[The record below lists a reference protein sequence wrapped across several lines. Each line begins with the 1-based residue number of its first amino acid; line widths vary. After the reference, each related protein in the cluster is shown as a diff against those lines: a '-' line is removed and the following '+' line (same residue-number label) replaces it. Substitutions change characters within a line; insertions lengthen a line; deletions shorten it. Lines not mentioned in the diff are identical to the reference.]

1 MPGPTANPTYRV
13 LMVDDSEDD
22 GRLLELA
29 FQKLD
34 QFRLLGRAVDGNQ
47 AIAYL
52 KGEGKYANRAWYPF
66 PDVLL
71 LDLRMPRVDGFDV
84 LEWLR
89 NQSFPDLRI
98 IVLSGSDYT
107 DDIGRAL
114 ELGAHFYRTKP
125 LRFDQQIAMLKGL
138 EASVTQSLARPMSYR

>member
-1 MPGPTANPTYRV
+1 MPSPTVPTYRV

-29 FQKLD
+29 FQKLE

-138 EASVTQSLARPMSYR
+138 EENVTQSLARPMSCR